1 MKVRFKYT
9 LLTILKYR
17 NYNFTKALKERKEG
31 LKQFRRLTKHTHCGS
46 ESNMKFSLPCT
57 ERRLSSTSKCS
68 AFAGLE
74 VAQSQ
79 HLHWK
84 KLYWLGDMPK
94 RHVGYAL
101 TLSAI
106 AGLIIARIRSDLL
119 DFELVHLEWKV
130 KKISIMCI
138 SNIAQVFEKK

>member
-1 MKVRFKYT
+1 MQCLRIIGSYSVT
-9 LLTILKYR
+9 ALAVA
-17 NYNFTKALKERKEG
+17 KAL
-31 LKQFRRLTKHTHCGS
+31 L
-46 ESNMKFSLPCT
+46 
-57 ERRLSSTSKCS
+57 
-68 AFAGLE
+68 
-74 VAQSQ
+74 
-79 HLHWK
+79 
-84 KLYWLGDMPK
+84 LGDMPK

-138 SNIAQVFEKK
+138 SNIAQVFVKN